1 MQHDAPPA
9 PGLTDPLALCRAGAI
24 SPEVALARLLFSGVS
39 PAQVAGR
46 LRAGDDAIRALLDR
60 EGLDAVAAMFSE
72 IDHQAPHDVAAMR
85 AMFDAAV
92 ARAPEAS
99 VAAFSLGD
107 PAILARAT
115 AELVAWLQA
124 EALLG
129 PGFDVLDLGCGIGRV
144 AAAIAPRV
152 RSVLALDVSPAMIAE
167 ARRRHENV
175 PGLRFAITSG
185 TDLGWL
191 PGGAF
196 DLVLAVDSFPYLV
209 QAGVAERHVADAA
222 HLLRPGGT
230 LAILN
235 LSYRD
240 GEADR
245 ADARRWAAEY
255 GLALR
260 REGDRCFA
268 LWDGVAFT
276 SRR

>member
-9 PGLTDPLALCRAGAI
+9 AGLTDPLALCRAGAI

-39 PAQVAGR
+39 PAEIAGR
-46 LRAGDDAIRALLDR
+46 LGADDAAIRALLDR
-60 EGLDAVAAMFSE
+60 QGLAAVGAMLAE
-72 IDHQAPHDVAAMR
+72 VDHETPHDVAAMR
-85 AMFDAAV
+85 AIFDAAV

-129 PGFDVLDLGCGIGRV
+129 PECDVLDLGCGIGRV

-167 ARRRHENV
+167 ARRRHGSV
-175 PGLRFAITSG
+175 PGLRFGVTSG
-185 TDLGWL
+185 TDLGTL
-191 PGGAF
+191 SAGVF
-196 DLVLAVDSFPYLV
+196 DLILAVDSFPYLV
-209 QAGVAERHVADAA
+209 QAGVAERHVADAK

-235 LSYRD
+235 LSYRG

-245 ADARRWAAEY
+245 ADARRWAAEH
-255 GLALR
+255 GFALGH
-260 REGDRCFA
+260 EGDRCFT

-276 SRR
+276 LRR